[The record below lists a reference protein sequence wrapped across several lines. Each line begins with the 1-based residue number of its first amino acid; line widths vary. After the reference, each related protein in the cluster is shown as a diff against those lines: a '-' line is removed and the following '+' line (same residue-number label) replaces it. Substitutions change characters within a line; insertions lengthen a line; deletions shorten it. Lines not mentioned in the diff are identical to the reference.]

1 MRLRI
6 RNEVRKPMDDIKEI
20 FGEVISTYSRAQAIE
35 DGVLVD
41 LAQGE
46 LGELVREAGIRYPL
60 ACTAA
65 VYANYIGMTPAAK
78 KMGNDIEGRMWDVLT
93 MYKYAVRGAKPG
105 QQQIYIHLHCVV
117 KRIVP
122 SPVVIK
128 AVCGPGDT
136 AEPVITLMMPDED

>member
-1 MRLRI
+1 
-6 RNEVRKPMDDIKEI
+6 MDDIKEI
-20 FGEVISTYSRAQAIE
+20 VGEVISTYSRTQAIE

-41 LAQGE
+41 LTQGE

-65 VYANYIGMTPAAK
+65 VYAKGVTPAAK
-78 KMGNDIEGRMWDVLT
+78 KMGNDIKGRMWDVLT

-128 AVCGPGDT
+128 AVCGPGDA
-136 AEPVITLMMPDED
+136 AEPVILMMPDED